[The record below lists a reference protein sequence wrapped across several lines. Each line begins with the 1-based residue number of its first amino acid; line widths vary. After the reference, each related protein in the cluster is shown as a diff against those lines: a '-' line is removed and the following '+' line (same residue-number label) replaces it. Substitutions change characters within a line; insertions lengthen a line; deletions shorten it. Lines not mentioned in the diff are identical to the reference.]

1 MLYVIE
7 IKNFK
12 TIKGKGILKAAIAE
26 NFKQLRNF
34 CLLKK
39 KPDVT
44 GISTNFGM
52 WIFTRY
58 IKKDEMLG

>member
-26 NFKQLRNF
+26 NFK
-34 CLLKK
+34 
-39 KPDVT
+39 
-44 GISTNFGM
+44 
-52 WIFTRY
+52 
-58 IKKDEMLG
+58 